1 MASIIRIKRSATS
14 GNPGTLGAGEL
25 AYSSL
30 ADNGSNGG
38 DRLYIGEG
46 TETNGDAANH
56 LVIGGKYF
64 TDKLDHALGTLT
76 ASSAILVDASS
87 KVNNLKVDNLDLD
100 GNTISST
107 DTNGNVTINP
117 NGTGTV
123 DVSSSKIVN
132 VTDPTADQDAATKKY
147 VDDLTTAADL
157 DFAGDTGTGDADI
170 SGGVLTIA
178 GGTGLSSV
186 ASGQTLTMNL
196 DNTAVT
202 AGSYGS
208 ASNVPTFTVDAQG
221 RLTAAG
227 TATIATTLNVA
238 GESGTGSVALADSSF
253 TITGTGTVNTTMS
266 GTTLS
271 IAVDDATVSAKGLA
285 SFSTTNFTV
294 SSGAVSSKDIT
305 IGSTALTLG
314 ETTATLAGLEQLD
327 VDNIRLNGNVISTTD
342 SASSLMTI
350 DPRNNN
356 AITGKVIIR
365 GDLQVDGTQ
374 TTINSTTMTV
384 DDLNLTLASGAAD
397 GAAANGAGLTI
408 DGASATML
416 YDGTND
422 RFNFNKSVNVAS
434 GQDLM
439 INGTGFNEL
448 VDDQVNTLLTAGTGI
463 TLTYDDAGGSLTVTG
478 TNATVTTAGV
488 ALFDSDQFTVTS
500 GLVSLA
506 VVDGGTY

>member
-1 MASIIRIKRSATS
+1 MASIIRIKRSSVS
-14 GNPGTLGAGEL
+14 GNPTTLAAGEL

-56 LVIGGKYF
+56 LIIGGKYF
-64 TDKLDHALGTLT
+64 TDKLDHDIGTLT
-76 ASSAILVDASS
+76 ASSAILVDANS
-87 KVNNLKVDNLDLD
+87 KIDNLKVDNLDLN

-107 DTNGNVTINP
+107 DTNGNIVLDP
-117 NGTGTV
+117 NGSGTV
-123 DVSSSKIVN
+123 DVNTSKIVN
-132 VTDPTADQDAATKKY
+132 VTDPSADQDAATKKY
-147 VDDLTTAADL
+147 VDDTVNAIDV
-157 DFAGDTGTGDADI
+157 DIAGDGGTGSVADNQ
-170 SGGVLTIA
+170 SLTIA
-178 GGTGLSSV
+178 GGTGLTS
-186 ASGQTLTMNL
+186 AAADQTITINL

-208 ASNVPTFTVDAQG
+208 TSQVPTFTVDAQG

-227 TATIATTLNVA
+227 SVGISTTLNIA
-238 GESGTGSVALADSSF
+238 GESGTGSVSLADSSF
-253 TITGTGTVNTTMS
+253 TITGSGTVQTAMS
-266 GTTLS
+266 GTTLTVS
-271 IAVDDATVSAKGLA
+271 VDDATVSAKGIA
-285 SFSTTNFTV
+285 SFPTANFTV
-294 SSGAVSSKDIT
+294 AAGAVTPKDIT
-305 IGSTALTLG
+305 IGTTALTNG
-314 ETTATLAGLEQLD
+314 ETTAVLAGLEQLD
-327 VDNIRLNGNVISTTD
+327 VDNVRLNGNVISTTD
-342 SASSLMTI
+342 SASSMMTI
-350 DPRNNN
+350 DPGNNN

-422 RFNFNKSVNVAS
+422 RFNFNKTVNVAS
-434 GQDLM
+434 GEDLM
-439 INGTGFNEL
+439 INGVGFNEL

-488 ALFDSDQFTVTS
+488 ALFDSDQFTVTA
-500 GLVSLA
+500 GLVSVAAL
-506 VVDGGTY
+506 DGGTY